1 MTDKPD
7 NIVLDLLRAIRCD
20 IAEVKTDLVELKE
33 RVGNLESQY
42 ASVSRRLDRMAG
54 DIERIKKRL
63 DLVEV

>member
-1 MTDKPD
+1 MTDKPE
-7 NIVLDLLRAIRCD
+7 NIVLDLLRAIHSD

-63 DLVEV
+63 DLVEA